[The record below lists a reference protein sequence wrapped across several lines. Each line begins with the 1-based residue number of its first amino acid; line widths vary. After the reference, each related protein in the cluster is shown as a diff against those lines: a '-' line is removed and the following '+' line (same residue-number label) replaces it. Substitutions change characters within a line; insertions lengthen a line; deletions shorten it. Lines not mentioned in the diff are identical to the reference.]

1 MLRLR
6 VLAAFVILLSCM
18 VPASVSA
25 QTTSPSVATF
35 HKNGTSGSAFGFN
48 GPTFINLQVNRGQT
62 SGGAPSTF
70 LFFSAFTFT
79 GQGFSET
86 IGFGEIPNTAL
97 MGDSTAHLTLTVDTS
112 QVSGFTVSTCTFS
125 FISFTFTCTSGPFGP
140 IHVDW
145 QTTNQFSNKITSTT
159 QFEFLQFM
167 MIQDSN
173 SANSS
178 ALAQISYLGTSFN
191 NGFGE
196 VGVEHSTTI
205 SIFGK

>member
-25 QTTSPSVATF
+25 QTTSPPVETF

-70 LFFSAFTFT
+70 LFFDVFTFA
-79 GQGFSET
+79 FPIESST

-97 MGDSTAHLTLTVDTS
+97 KGDSTAHLTLAVDTS
-112 QVSGFTVSTCTFS
+112 QVSGFQVQTCTFN
-125 FISFTFTCTSGPFGP
+125 FVTFTGGCQSGPFGP
-140 IHVDW
+140 IQVDW
-145 QTTNQFSNKITSTT
+145 QQTNQFSNQIVSHE
-159 QFEFLQFM
+159 QFEFLHFT
-167 MIQDSN
+167 MIQDVN

-178 ALAQISYLGTSFN
+178 ALSQISYLGTPFS
-191 NGFGE
+191 GFGGI
-196 VGVEHSTTI
+196 GVEHLTTI